1 MRQSLRTSTAVIL
14 GACLSAAICD
24 ASSAAP
30 RPIKSAPLTN
40 DMKRVLA
47 DTSPTTWRFALPEA
61 SKLHLQAPAAPHK
74 LKSKRHKRRLHKHH
88 WTKSKA
94 AASAKTL
101 TPPKRNTEPTD
112 DTAFIYPFQGP
123 YTGILF
129 GSQSIRQPNKTVLYG
144 SLSPFPAYSRSIDNP
159 APGIW
164 GFAGYN
170 RQIKR
175 LVIGVEGDLGYANP
189 TSPRGQ
195 VKSPYGTLIPIN
207 GGLGG
212 SLRARLAVAIADRV
226 MIYSADGLSV
236 AELTKY
242 TPGGYYS
249 TLYPGWTVG
258 AGIEGFVSPTVLI
271 RTEYLRSHFSGKDAD
286 THTIRAGVGLK
297 F

>member
-1 MRQSLRTSTAVIL
+1 
-14 GACLSAAICD
+14 
-24 ASSAAP
+24 
-30 RPIKSAPLTN
+30 
-40 DMKRVLA
+40 MKRVLA
-47 DTSPTTWRFALPEA
+47 DARPPTWRFALPEA
-61 SKLHLQAPAAPHK
+61 SKLHLQAPAASHK

-88 WTKSKA
+88 WTKSNATA
-94 AASAKTL
+94 AAKTL
-101 TPPKRNTEPTD
+101 TPPRRNTERTD
-112 DTAFIYPFQGP
+112 DAAFIYPFQGP

-129 GSQSIRQPNKTVLYG
+129 GSQSIRQPNKTILYG

-164 GFAGYN
+164 GFAGFN

-175 LVIGVEGDLGYANP
+175 LVIGFESDLGYANP
-189 TSPRGQ
+189 SSPRGQ
-195 VKSPYGTLIPIN
+195 AKSPYGTLIPIN

-212 SLRARLAVAIADRV
+212 SLRARLGVAISNRV
-226 MIYSADGLSV
+226 MIYSAGGLSV

-258 AGIEGFVSPTVLI
+258 GGIEGFVNSTVLI
-271 RTEYLRSHFSGKDAD
+271 RAEYLRSHFSGKGAD